1 MSEAARNPPLVLAT
15 HWQKRSKESGTF
27 EASLG
32 NYHLRTDEEL
42 LADLRRGRKEAL
54 VEIFSRHKQPLYRF
68 ALNMTGSSEIAQE
81 AVQDAFLALI
91 RKPEA
96 WQPEKGTVQS
106 FLYGITRNVTFRAI
120 TVYAEFDEL
129 DFDLASGASVLDD
142 LDREERIRA
151 VRDGVLSLPPVYREA
166 VVLCDMEELSYEE
179 AAVRMGCAVGTVRSR
194 VSRGRAI
201 LASKLRAR
209 FAGRS
214 M

>member
-1 MSEAARNPPLVLAT
+1 MSEATRNPPLALQPP
-15 HWQKRSKESGTF
+15 WQKKSKESGTF
-27 EASLG
+27 AGFPG
-32 NYHLRTDEEL
+32 NYDLKTDEEL
-42 LADLRRGRKEAL
+42 LAELRRGREEAL
-54 VEIFSRHKQPLYRF
+54 VEIFRRHKQPLYRF
-68 ALNMTGSSEIAQE
+68 ALNMTGSAEIAQE

-96 WQPEKGTVQS
+96 WQAEKGTVQS

-120 TVYAEFDEL
+120 AGHVEFEEL
-129 DFDLASGASVLDD
+129 DFDLASSASVLDD

-166 VVLCDMEELSYEE
+166 VVFCDMEELSYEE
-179 AAVRMGCAVGTVRSR
+179 ASVRMACAVGTVRSR

-209 FAGRS
+209 FAGRAL
-214 M
+214 